1 MSHESDRT
9 PDHGWIDPDG
19 SRVLAETLTAM
30 AEGVDPYSPTGPAAG
45 LGHMAGRVRR
55 RRTAKLGAAGGGVL
69 AVVGVLAFGTT
80 QFAPLHDTSPVLPGG
95 PSSSASASAGLEP
108 STPAEDLALDE
119 GYQPEMLAATSLACG
134 VPWSEVAVADDVR
147 LVYGDDIRTTAAIGD
162 DGEWGY
168 SQSVPVQV
176 FDPEGEE
183 LPADDLNWPTLVWTD
198 ADGTVV
204 DIGGWSPF
212 PFGNTENISGVT
224 EATSTGFNECA
235 PEGSSGE
242 LPDGTYEVRAMTI
255 RGADGA
261 LIAGPLEQ
269 MVIADGE
276 RTAVNG
282 AGRAD
287 VTEPIELP
295 EGPDDAIVAQRGIN
309 SVILDRV
316 GERERWVSYLGD
328 LGTAE
333 QLAAG
338 GTAFEVRSRCTAT
351 ATEPVSGDYFA
362 LLTLHGSWAVPP
374 GAEPATLRCDGE
386 EHVDISSLEY
396 TGDAFSVDGEVGIEL
411 EAVDS
416 TVAQVEVR
424 LVPVTE

>member
-30 AEGVDPYSPTGPAAG
+30 AEGVDPYSPTAPAAT

-69 AVVGVLAFGTT
+69 AVAGVLAFGTT
-80 QFAPLHDTSPVLPGG
+80 QFAPLHDASPVLPGG
-95 PSSSASASAGLEP
+95 PSSSASAEP
-108 STPAEDLALDE
+108 GPSVQAADLVLDE
-119 GYQPEMLAATSLACG
+119 GYQPEMLGGTNLACG
-134 VPWSEVAVADDVR
+134 VPWSEVTVADDMR
-147 LVYGDDIRTTAAIGD
+147 LVYSDDFRTTAAIGD

-168 SQSVPVQV
+168 SQSVPVRGL
-176 FDPEGEE
+176 FDPEGGEM
-183 LPADDLNWPTLVWTD
+183 PADDLNWPTLVWTD

-212 PFGNTENISGVT
+212 PFTNPENISGVT
-224 EATSTGFNECA
+224 EATSATFNECA
-235 PEGSSGE
+235 PEGASGE
-242 LPDGTYEVRAMTI
+242 LPDGAYEVRAMTI

-269 MVIADGE
+269 LVVADGE
-276 RTAVNG
+276 RTVVNRPG
-282 AGRAD
+282 GVE
-287 VTEPIELP
+287 VTAPIELP
-295 EGPDDAIVAQRGIN
+295 EGPDDEIVAQRGIN
-309 SVILDRV
+309 SVVLDRT
-316 GERERWVSYLGD
+316 GERERQVSYLGD
-328 LGTAE
+328 LGAAE
-333 QLAAG
+333 RLATQ

-351 ATEPVSGDYFA
+351 ATEPASGDYFA
-362 LLTLHGSWAVPP
+362 LLTLHGSWEVPT
-374 GAEPATLRCDGE
+374 GAEPVTLRCDGE
-386 EHVDISSLEY
+386 EHVDLSSLEY

-411 EAVDS
+411 EAVDI